1 MKTDKLGLEYEV
13 WADRVLYFPGVV
25 PDPRGSI
32 RYMEEKNKEEWY
44 ENGANPAWGDPS
56 KGPSRDDC
64 YIDFPSQ
71 EEADVVSECF
81 DEYNKLFKYQYLD
94 KNFNG
99 FNKEDVEY
107 NGVRYRLGGLA
118 ASHKDQPVPHDI
130 GLVNACLYLNDD
142 YEGGELVFDF
152 MPEIPE
158 YKPRAGD
165 IVVFPGHFD
174 HTAKSTTSGTKYLVL
189 IKLYTV
195 GAGIQ
200 TPSELLTDTEM
211 ENM

>member
-1 MKTDKLGLEYEV
+1 MQTTENLGLQYEV
-13 WADRVLYFPGVV
+13 WADRIIYFPAAV
-25 PDPRGSI
+25 PDPQESI
-32 RYMEEKNKEEWY
+32 EYMESHIDKWY
-44 ENGANPAWGDPS
+44 ENGANPAWGDPD

-71 EEADVVSECF
+71 READVVSECF
-81 DEYNKLFKYQYLD
+81 DEYNKLFGYEYLD
-94 KNFNG
+94 KNFKG

-130 GLVNACLYLNDD
+130 GLVNACLYLNEN
-142 YEGGELVFDF
+142 YEGGELLFDHI
-152 MPEIPE
+152 PEVSE
-158 YKPRAGD
+158 YKPKRGD
-165 IVVFPGHFD
+165 ILIFPGHFD

-189 IKLYTV
+189 IKQYMK
-195 GAGIQ
+195 GSGIE
-200 TPSELLTDTEM
+200 TPLELLSTNEM